1 MGNLSCVSCKT
12 REDKQNGGCRPIAR
26 THDVINNRVQTETEN
41 ARLADDMDH
50 ETKQL
55 NSSKRRTRV
64 DPLLTSWVQNADK
77 TMTEEEVAANAI
89 VQMTLF
95 IATQVMYPAI
105 ERYLDETVARELEL
119 LNADR

>member
-1 MGNLSCVSCKT
+1 
-12 REDKQNGGCRPIAR
+12 
-26 THDVINNRVQTETEN
+26 
-41 ARLADDMDH
+41 MDH
-50 ETKQL
+50 ETKPL
-55 NSSKRRTRV
+55 NSSTHMTRV
-64 DPLLTSWVQNADK
+64 DALLTSCVQTADK
-77 TMTEEEVAANAI
+77 TMTEEERTANAI

>member
-1 MGNLSCVSCKT
+1 
-12 REDKQNGGCRPIAR
+12 
-26 THDVINNRVQTETEN
+26 
-41 ARLADDMDH
+41 MDH

-77 TMTEEEVAANAI
+77 TMTDEEVAANAI